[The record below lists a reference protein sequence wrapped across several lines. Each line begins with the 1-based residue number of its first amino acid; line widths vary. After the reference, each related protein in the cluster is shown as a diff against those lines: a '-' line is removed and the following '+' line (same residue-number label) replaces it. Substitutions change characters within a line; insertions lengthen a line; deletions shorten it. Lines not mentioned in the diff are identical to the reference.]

1 MDGLCWSNLGPQ
13 KARLVFPCIFTQDA
27 IEKGDV
33 LFEKKL
39 YFFVFQRDAV
49 CFSFF
54 KGILPTRVFSWDP
67 GNPSAAYTRSVLPL
81 RRTSLGVSE
90 WHSWKQSCL
99 KHVCEL
105 YWEQHTRGNQT
116 KNQQAATM
124 TMWST
129 RIITGEAVRGAK
141 GSSSKWGIG
150 QS

>member
-13 KARLVFPCIFTQDA
+13 KARQAFPCIFTQDA

-33 LFEKKL
+33 LFEKKI
-39 YFFVFQRDAV
+39 YFFLFQRDAV

-67 GNPSAAYTRSVLPL
+67 GNPSAAHTRSVLPL
-81 RRTSLGVSE
+81 CRTSLGVSE

-105 YWEQHTRGNQT
+105 YWEQHIRGNQRT
-116 KNQQAATM
+116 SKLLQWQCEAHTLSLGKQLEGPKDQAVN
-124 TMWST
+124 
-129 RIITGEAVRGAK
+129 EE
-141 GSSSKWGIG
+141 
-150 QS
+150 